1 MSCEVQENSS
11 TYLEETL
18 TVKLPL
24 LLLISSG
31 RVMVTLNFGIS
42 LVINK
47 VLVCLFVFRR
57 IYVYQQELKIGRS
70 LCLEIKVADLCHV
83 V

>member
-18 TVKLPL
+18 TMKLAS

-47 VLVCLFVFRR
+47 VFVCLFVFRR
-57 IYVYQQELKIGRS
+57 IYVYQQALKIGRS
-70 LCLEIKVADLCHV
+70 LCLEIIVADLCHV